1 MFVEDVLP
9 HFSFPILTGLPEW
22 DHMGGTVSL
31 TFDEAN
37 RSFTMVCAQS
47 NQDRILDILTQ
58 QRRVK
63 QNAK

>member
-1 MFVEDVLP
+1 
-9 HFSFPILTGLPEW
+9 
-22 DHMGGTVSL
+22 MGGTVSL